1 MNKSIQHFNEKSTK
15 ELGIIAKKFFEDP
28 TKLDEMV
35 DGVLETLLSFGLN
48 LIKETLEDADES
60 IRQSPKR
67 SLKWN
72 INRKEQT
79 QLLCRLGNVVYK
91 RTLFQE
97 KKDKTYHYLLDDLM
111 GIDAH
116 TRITAGAEAAL
127 LEETIDSSYRKGG
140 MNVSLCDAVSKQTVK
155 NKVHALVIPEA
166 PNIITEKKKVEV
178 LYIDAD
184 EDHISKQFEF
194 VKGDIKKSPNG
205 NKYNTMLGKMIY
217 VYEGVRLVH
226 EKSNRKE

>member
-97 KKDKTYHYLLDDLM
+97 KKDKTYHYLLDDLK
-111 GIDAH
+111 
-116 TRITAGAEAAL
+116 L
-127 LEETIDSSYRKGG
+127 LLRYW
-140 MNVSLCDAVSKQTVK
+140 NLQ
-155 NKVHALVIPEA
+155 
-166 PNIITEKKKVEV
+166 
-178 LYIDAD
+178 
-184 EDHISKQFEF
+184 
-194 VKGDIKKSPNG
+194 
-205 NKYNTMLGKMIY
+205 
-217 VYEGVRLVH
+217 
-226 EKSNRKE
+226 